1 MSDITQLQSQPSD
14 ITKDLEHIN
23 QEMLKKNIELA
34 ERNKTLTLFRRID
47 DIIFSSVNDPVEI
60 ATQVAKILVTE
71 ADFLFASI
79 LVIDKQK
86 QMLVRFGIAE
96 SSDIEASREALQ
108 NKAQTGDSISLAKKT
123 NVIVQVVTEGS
134 YKSTNSLKDVALHDL
149 SDEEAAKLQQLSQ
162 IKTFLIFPLRVR
174 EETIG
179 AIVVGHQATEKELTE
194 YQMDLIGRLVGVVG
208 IVMDHALLYQELQ
221 KSNKKLQ
228 ELDVLKD
235 EFVSLAS
242 HELRTPMT
250 AIKSYLWMALAGR
263 GGPLTEKQHYYL
275 ERAYTSVDRLIKLVG
290 DMLNISRIESGRISL
305 SLQALSLP
313 TLISEVLEEMKPRIG
328 QAGLMLYFNAPQE
341 IPNVV
346 ADPERI
352 KEVLNNLLDNAVKFT
367 PVGGK
372 ITITLS
378 YSPKDEKVH
387 TVISDTGSGIPQDEM
402 PRLFQKFGF
411 IHGSYTVN
419 KSATQGTG
427 LGLYICKSIVQMHG
441 GEIWIHSDGV
451 GRGTSVTFSLPVS
464 KS

>member
-1 MSDITQLQSQPSD
+1 MSDITQIQSQQND

-60 ATQVAKILVTE
+60 ATQVAKILVAE

-96 SSDIEASREALQ
+96 STNIEASRERLK
-108 NKAQTGDSISLAKKT
+108 NYAQTGDAISLAKKE
-123 NVIVQVVTEGS
+123 NAIVQVVSEGR
-134 YKSTNSLKDVALHDL
+134 YKSTNNLRDVTLHNL
-149 SDEEAAKLQQLSQ
+149 SDEEANKLQQLSQ
-162 IKTFLIFPLRVR
+162 IKTYLIFPLRVR
-174 EETIG
+174 DETLG

-221 KSNKKLQ
+221 KSNQKLQ
-228 ELDVLKD
+228 ELDQLKD

-263 GGPLTEKQHYYL
+263 GGPLTDKQMYYL
-275 ERAYTSVDRLIKLVG
+275 NRAYTSVDRLIKLVG

-305 SLQALSLP
+305 ALQSTALSN
-313 TLISEVLEEMKPRIG
+313 LILEVVDELKPRIE
-328 QAGLMLYFNAPQE
+328 QAGLTLSFNFPRE
-341 IPNVV
+341 IPSVI

-352 KEVLNNLLDNAVKFT
+352 KEVLNNLLDNAIKFT

-378 YSPKDEKVH
+378 YSPKDQKVD
-387 TVISDTGSGIPQDEM
+387 TVISDTGSGIPQDEI

-411 IHGSYTVN
+411 LHGSYTVN

-427 LGLYICKSIVQMHG
+427 LGLYICKSIIQLHG
-441 GEIWIHSDGV
+441 GKIWIHSDGL
-451 GRGTSVTFSLPVS
+451 GKGTSVTFSLPIS
-464 KS
+464 KN